1 MKIYVIVDNIRSAY
15 NVGSIFR
22 TADGVGCCEIFV
34 CGISPKPDHIK
45 VAKTALGATESVTW
59 KYFKTTNDAIEF
71 LKEKG
76 VPVWSVE
83 LAPGAVNYTDVKY
96 PEEVGIIFGH
106 ETEGVSRY
114 TLEKS
119 DKIISI
125 PMNGKKNSL
134 NVATCAGIILYEAI
148 RNVKN

>member
-1 MKIYVIVDNIRSAY
+1 MKIYVIIDNIRSAY

-45 VAKTALGATESVTW
+45 VQKTALDATESVPW
-59 KYFKTTNDAIEF
+59 KYFKSTSDAIDYV
-71 LKEKG
+71 KEKG

-83 LAPGAVNYTDVKY
+83 LDPKAVNYTEVKF
-96 PEEVGIIFGH
+96 PDEVAIIFGH
-106 ETEGVSRY
+106 ETEGISRY
-114 TLEKS
+114 TLQKS

-125 PMNGKKNSL
+125 PMLGAKNSL